1 MSGAVVL
8 VGPMGVGKTTIGK
21 KLAKQLGR
29 SFLDTDKEIAKQ
41 HGAITKIFEKAG
53 EQHFRA
59 LESEFLLAALASD
72 SVVATGGG
80 VVTQERNR
88 DALRDAFVIYLST
101 NGRHIAARLL
111 AGRRPLLKNGIADWK
126 RIYEERKPLYEQVAT
141 VEVETSSK
149 ALNSVVSEIV
159 ELVNSRG

>member
-1 MSGAVVL
+1 MGAAVVL

-21 KLAKQLGR
+21 KLAKQLGK
-29 SFLDTDKEIAKQ
+29 SFLDTDKEIVKQ
-41 HGAITKIFEKAG
+41 HGSIAKIFEKSG

-59 LESEFLLAALASD
+59 LETEFLLSALASD

-88 DALRDAFVIYLST
+88 DALRDSFVIYLST
-101 NGRHIAARLL
+101 NGRHIASRLL

-126 RIYEERKPLYEQVAT
+126 RIYEERKPFYQQVAT
-141 VEVETSSK
+141 VEIETSSK

-159 ELVNSRG
+159 DLVNSRG

>member
-1 MSGAVVL
+1 MSAAVVL

-29 SFLDTDKEIAKQ
+29 PFLDTDKEIVKQ
-41 HGAITKIFEKAG
+41 HGAISKIFEKSG
-53 EQHFRA
+53 EQHFRT

-88 DALRDAFVIYLST
+88 DALRNTFVIYLST
-101 NGRHIAARLL
+101 NGRHIASRLL
-111 AGRRPLLKNGIADWK
+111 AGRRPLLKNGISDWK
-126 RIYEERKPLYEQVAT
+126 RIYEERKPLYEKVAT
-141 VEVETSSK
+141 VEIDTSSK
-149 ALNSVVSEIV
+149 PLNSVVAEIV
-159 ELVNSRG
+159 ELVSARG

>member
-21 KLAKQLGR
+21 KLAKQLGK
-29 SFLDTDKEIAKQ
+29 SFVDTDKEIVKQ
-41 HGAITKIFEKAG
+41 HGSIAKIFEKSG

-59 LESEFLLAALASD
+59 IESEFLLSALASD

-88 DALRDAFVIYLST
+88 DALQDSFVIYL
-101 NGRHIAARLL
+101 
-111 AGRRPLLKNGIADWK
+111 
-126 RIYEERKPLYEQVAT
+126 
-141 VEVETSSK
+141 
-149 ALNSVVSEIV
+149 
-159 ELVNSRG
+159 